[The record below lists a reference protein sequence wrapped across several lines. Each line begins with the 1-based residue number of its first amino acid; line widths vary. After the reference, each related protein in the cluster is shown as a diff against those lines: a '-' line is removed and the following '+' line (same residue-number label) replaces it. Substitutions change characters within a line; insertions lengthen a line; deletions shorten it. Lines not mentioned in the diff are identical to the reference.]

1 MGSIFQTNEPD
12 AGTLDAKTFQ
22 RFAELVYA
30 KSGIKLGPQKEAL
43 VQARVRKRMRQL
55 NLNSYKDYLDLAAND
70 ENGQEIIELLN
81 AIATNVTHFYREE
94 RHFHFLATVLKQWEK
109 EGQSR
114 FRLWSAACS
123 TGEEPYSM
131 AITIRETLPASCDVK
146 ILATDLSTKVL
157 SKAKQGEYQLKNIEK
172 VPRNLLAK
180 YFEKRGEECRVTDS
194 VRHLVRFAR
203 LNLAKP
209 PFPMKGPLDVVFCR
223 NVMIYF
229 DNDVRRRLL
238 AAIYGLL
245 KPGGYLMV
253 GHAESLSG
261 QLSEFRSV
269 EPSIYIK

>member
-1 MGSIFQTNEPD
+1 MNEPD
-12 AGTLDAKTFQ
+12 ADTLDAKTFQ
-22 RFAELVYA
+22 RFADLVYK

-43 VQARVRKRMRQL
+43 VQARVRKRMRVL
-55 NLNSYKDYLDLAAND
+55 NLTSYKDYLALVEND
-70 ENGQEIIELLN
+70 GSGHEIIELLN
-81 AIATNVTHFYREE
+81 AIATNVTHFFREE
-94 RHFHFLATVLKQWEK
+94 RHFHFLANALKQWHR

-114 FRLWSAACS
+114 FRLWSAAAS
-123 TGEEPYSM
+123 TGEEPYSI
-131 AITIRETLPASCDVK
+131 AITVLETLPTSCDVK

-157 SKAKQGEYQLKNIEK
+157 AKAKLGTYPFKNLEK
-172 VPRNLLAK
+172 VSRNVRAK
-180 YFEKRGEECRVTDS
+180 YFEKYGEECQVTDS
-194 VRHLVRFAR
+194 VRRLVRFAR
-203 LNLAKP
+203 LNLATP

-238 AAIYGLL
+238 AAIHGLL

-261 QLSEFRSV
+261 HLSEFRSV